1 MKKIAKMTLK
11 ELIAR
16 KQNIESELAWIAD
29 RMDAEKEKEKESVR
43 AEAEKLAAASGMTLA
58 DLFGKKRTKRA
69 KKPRIVNPANKTQ
82 SYGGYGPKPK
92 WLKEMEGKN
101 Q

>member
-16 KQNIESELAWIAD
+16 KQNIESELVWIAD

-58 DLFGKKRTKRA
+58 DLFNGTRKKRKA
-69 KKPRIVNPANKTQ
+69 KARIINPDNKSQSWSGLGRKPV
-82 SYGGYGPKPK
+82 
-92 WLKEMEGKN
+92 WLKEIEAN
-101 Q
+101 A